1 MVASS
6 RLDIV
11 NLIEWMDGLFDIK
24 KFQDIKK
31 EVVLELKMEM
41 LDKAMEK
48 RDVSEGEYMWWCEI
62 LKKEFESLKK
72 LFDREVVVADQ
83 RLGGVVVV
91 RRGIYIVAPPQVRMA
106 WFEEQGIRE
115 RDRVNAMVEIRVDE
129 ALVNGELVLLD
140 PLRRLVYD
148 VNAPHDIIGD
158 MFQYD

>member
-24 KFQDIKK
+24 KFQHIKK

-72 LFDREVVVADQ
+72 KVPQGVLRE
-83 RLGGVVVV
+83 
-91 RRGIYIVAPPQVRMA
+91 GIYIDAPPRM
-106 WFEEQGIRE
+106 RE
-115 RDRVNAMVEIRVDE
+115 AEGWNGGRVQIRVDE
-129 ALVNGELVLLD
+129 IMMPEGARFLCSHAWGLLF
-140 PLRRLVYD
+140 D
-148 VNAPHDIIGD
+148 VNAPHNIVGRVGSID
-158 MFQYD
+158 

>member
-24 KFQDIKK
+24 KFQHIKK

-72 LFDREVVVADQ
+72 KVPQGVLRE
-83 RLGGVVVV
+83 
-91 RRGIYIVAPPQVRMA
+91 GIYIDAPPRL
-106 WFEEQGIRE
+106 RE
-115 RDRVNAMVEIRVDE
+115 AEGWNEGRVQIRVDE
-129 ALVNGELVLLD
+129 IMMPNGARFLCSRTFGQNGGLLF
-140 PLRRLVYD
+140 D
-148 VNAPHDIIGD
+148 VNAPHNIVGRVGSID
-158 MFQYD
+158 